1 MVVKAPARFKGAV
14 VENVQTYK
22 DEEGAER
29 VLYTLSAKVPAMPDF
44 KVTLFAE
51 QVELEDAPT

>member
-1 MVVKAPARFKGAV
+1 MVVKAPARFKGTV

-29 VLYTLSAKVPAMPDF
+29 VIYTLSAKVPAMPDF
-44 KVTLFAE
+44 KVTVFAE
-51 QVELEDAPT
+51 QVELEDEA